1 MSMSATKIAQ
11 LHKLLSITRADSPS
25 MFLQN
30 AILQLLSLFKI
41 ALFLRIII
49 DYIRMFARS
58 WRPNTF
64 LLGFF
69 EIIYTITERP
79 MAFVRRFIPPLR
91 LGGVALDLSF
101 IVLLIAI
108 NLLQALVIAVL

>member
-1 MSMSATKIAQ
+1 M
-11 LHKLLSITRADSPS
+11 L
-25 MFLQN
+25 LQN
-30 AILQLLSLFKI
+30 IILQLLSFFKI

-58 WRPNTF
+58 WRPNTL
-64 LLGFF
+64 LLGVF
-69 EIIYTITERP
+69 EVIFTITEPP
-79 MAFVRRFIPPLR
+79 MRFVRRFVPPLR

-108 NLLQALVIAVL
+108 NLLQSIIVNIL

>member
-1 MSMSATKIAQ
+1 
-11 LHKLLSITRADSPS
+11 

-30 AILQLLSLFKI
+30 ALLQLLSLFKI

-49 DYIRMFARS
+49 DYVRMFARS
-58 WRPNTF
+58 WRPNAF
-64 LLGFF
+64 VMAIF
-69 EIIYTITERP
+69 EVIYTVTEPP

-91 LGGVALDLSF
+91 LGGVSLDLSF

-108 NLLQALVIAVL
+108 NLLQAVVVAVL

>member
-1 MSMSATKIAQ
+1 M
-11 LHKLLSITRADSPS
+11 L
-25 MFLQN
+25 LQN
-30 AILQLLSLFKI
+30 VILQLLSFFKI

-58 WRPNTF
+58 WRPNTIV
-64 LLGFF
+64 LGIF
-69 EIIYTITERP
+69 EVIFTVTEPP
-79 MAFVRRFIPPLR
+79 MKFVRRFVPPLR

-108 NLLQALVIAVL
+108 NLLQSVVVSVL

>member
-1 MSMSATKIAQ
+1 M
-11 LHKLLSITRADSPS
+11 L
-25 MFLQN
+25 LQN
-30 AILQLLSLFKI
+30 VILQLLSFFKI

-58 WRPNTF
+58 WRPNTII
-64 LLGFF
+64 LGVF
-69 EIIYTITERP
+69 EVIFTITEPP
-79 MAFVRRFIPPLR
+79 MKFVRRFVPPLR

-108 NLLQALVIAVL
+108 NLLQSIIVNIL